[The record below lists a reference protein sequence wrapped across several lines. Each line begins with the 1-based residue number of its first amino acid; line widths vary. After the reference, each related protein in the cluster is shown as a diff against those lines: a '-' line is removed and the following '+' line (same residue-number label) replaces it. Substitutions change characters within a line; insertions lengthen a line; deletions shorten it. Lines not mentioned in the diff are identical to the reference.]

1 MRSVRCASLIVAAA
15 VTATANAQTLQ
26 IVPEKVLYKDMEVA
40 AVGPLVSRP
49 GPATGVLW
57 SETVSHPTGVPAVR
71 VHVQVRQGRPAADW
85 RIRFRDLSGQE
96 IESFAGG
103 SPLLAA
109 RGGVWSG
116 EIPGRGAEIELVT
129 DTNAQGL
136 EIAVDKY
143 AYRVI
148 SAIPMSI
155 SGIDQ
160 RIPIRKA
167 PADVQ
172 GWAGPIARLR
182 FISGGE
188 EFVCTGFLLTR
199 DLLLTNE
206 HCLGTEESALSA
218 LAEFGFDSL
227 DSTPKTVR
235 VSKLEAADAPLDYA
249 LVRLAQAP
257 PGFGRVTLGGGT
269 PVTDG
274 QALVIVQHPA
284 GEYKQAS
291 IDDCKVRSASM
302 PGVTAAATDF
312 GHLCD
317 TLGGSSGSP
326 VLDRQTGRVVG
337 LHHLGFFAGR
347 PDPVNQG
354 VHIGLVVDDIKRRL
368 PALHAEIT
376 ANP

>member
-1 MRSVRCASLIVAAA
+1 MRSVAYASLIVAAT
-15 VTATANAQTLQ
+15 VTGTATAQTLR
-26 IVPEKVLYKDMEVA
+26 IDRAKVLYKDMEVA
-40 AVGPLVSRP
+40 NVGPFVSRP
-49 GPATGVLW
+49 GAATGVLW
-57 SETVSHPTGVPAVR
+57 SQTISHPTGVPAVR

-85 RIRFRDLSGQE
+85 RIRFRDLAGQE
-96 IESFAGG
+96 IELFEGG

-109 RGGVWSG
+109 GGVWSG

-136 EIAVDKY
+136 EIAVDRY
-143 AYRVI
+143 AFRVI

-155 SGIDQ
+155 SGLDQ
-160 RIPIRKA
+160 RTPIRRA
-167 PADVQ
+167 PPDVR
-172 GWAGPIARLR
+172 GWAGPIARLS

-188 EFVCTGFLLTR
+188 QYVCTGFLLTR

-227 DSTPKTVR
+227 DATPTKVR
-235 VSKLEAADAPLDYA
+235 VSKLEAVDAPLDYA

-257 PGFGRVTLGGGT
+257 SGFGRVTLGST
-269 PVTDG
+269 AVTDG
-274 QALVIVQHPA
+274 QALVIVEHPA

-291 IDDCKVRSASM
+291 IDDCKVRTASRA
-302 PGVTAAATDF
+302 GVTAALTDF

-337 LHHLGFFAGR
+337 LHHLGFLAGV

-354 VHIGLVVDDIKRRL
+354 VHIGLVLDDLRRRL
-368 PALHAEIT
+368 PTLHAEVT
-376 ANP
+376 GPNP